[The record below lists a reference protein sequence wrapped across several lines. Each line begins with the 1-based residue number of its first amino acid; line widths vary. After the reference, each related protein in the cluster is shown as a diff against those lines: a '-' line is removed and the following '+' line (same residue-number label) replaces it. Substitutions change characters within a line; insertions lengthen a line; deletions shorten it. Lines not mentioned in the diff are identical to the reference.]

1 MLVGEM
7 VDGLVTAVTFK
18 TLDLIMPDRS
28 LKEQKRYNDAMISL
42 ERERL
47 EWDKKMDRL
56 RNELE
61 QAQREKNE
69 ARQSEIKTRIRLS
82 KKPTL
87 KYQRSKTFN
96 EIRAS
101 VMVTL
106 GVGTGLLVNKPLYS
120 LGITKNFLFTW
131 YRSCN

>member
-7 VDGLVTAVTFK
+7 VDGFVTAVTFK

-28 LKEQKRYNDAMISL
+28 LEENKRYNDAMTGL
-42 ERERL
+42 ECERL
-47 EWDKKMDRL
+47 EWEKKMDCL

-69 ARQSEIKTRIRLS
+69 ARQSEIETRIKLAKR
-82 KKPTL
+82 PVP
-87 KYQRSKTFN
+87 KYQPSKTFN

-106 GVGTGLLVNKPLYS
+106 GVGTGLLVNKLS
-120 LGITKNFLFTW
+120 
-131 YRSCN
+131 

>member
-7 VDGLVTAVTFK
+7 VDGFVTAVRFK

-47 EWDKKMDRL
+47 EWGKKMDRL

-69 ARQSEIKTRIRLS
+69 ARQSEIETRMRLA
-82 KKPTL
+82 KRP
-87 KYQRSKTFN
+87 R
-96 EIRAS
+96 
-101 VMVTL
+101 
-106 GVGTGLLVNKPLYS
+106 
-120 LGITKNFLFTW
+120 
-131 YRSCN
+131 